1 MEHIRTAVVAL
12 TTIVSQL
19 CGGYDQLL
27 HAMLVFVAVDYFTG
41 VTRAAYE
48 KSLNSEI
55 GAWGIVRK
63 VAMFGVVA
71 ASNEIDMLLGM
82 GHILRAA
89 TIAFFI
95 SNEGISLLRNIAALG
110 VPIPPKLLQTLQDI
124 KDGISNRP
132 DDKKSRKC

>member
-12 TTIVSQL
+12 ITIGSQL

-27 HAMLVFVAVDYFTG
+27 HAMVVFIAVDYFTG
-41 VTRAAYE
+41 VIRAAYE
-48 KSLNSEI
+48 KRLNREI

-63 VAMFGVVA
+63 VALFGVVA
-71 ASNEIDMLLGM
+71 VSNEIDMLLGM
-82 GHILRAA
+82 GHILRTA
-89 TIAFFI
+89 TIAFFL

-110 VPIPPKLLQTLQDI
+110 VPIPPKLLQTLKDI

-132 DDKKSRKC
+132 DDKKKNKC